1 MEIWERHITR
11 VLRVCPQERMESQTP
26 KTTTHYVVNKDLYEA
41 ILTWKKD
48 TRRAHR
54 NKLPKPPLPEFIGE
68 CMVKMANRLS
78 QKAGFV
84 NYTFRDE
91 MVADSLE
98 SCVRYIHNF
107 DPAKST
113 NAFAYI
119 TQIIHNA
126 FIRRIQKEQK
136 QLYVKMKII
145 DQSDFVDSYERQ
157 DGDSTSYN
165 NSYVT
170 YLQENKGDIISK
182 FESWKEGKKQ
192 RANAKKSE
200 ADLSA
205 LFEDEPKKKETAAGG
220 KKTRTVPKPVK
231 KKVK

>member
-1 MEIWERHITR
+1 MEA
-11 VLRVCPQERMESQTP
+11 P
-26 KTTTHYVVNKDLYEA
+26 KTESPKTKVHYVENRALYEA
-41 ILTWKKD
+41 LVEWQKHIRSN
-48 TRRAHR
+48 TRK
-54 NKLPKPPLPEFIGE
+54 KLPRPPLPDFVAE

-84 NYTFRDE
+84 NYTYRED
-91 MVADSLE
+91 MIGDSLE
-98 SCVRYIHNF
+98 SCLRYIHNF

-145 DQSDFVDSYERQ
+145 DQSNFVDSYERQ
-157 DGDSTSYN
+157 DGDGTNYN

-170 YLQENKGDIISK
+170 YLQENKGDIITK
-182 FESWKEGKKQ
+182 FENWKEGKKQ
-192 RANAKKSE
+192 RANAKKS
-200 ADLSA
+200 AATIDN
-205 LFEDEPKKKETAAGG
+205 LFEDNG
-220 KKTRTVPKPVK
+220 KGVAVATKPVK
-231 KKVK
+231 KAKRKK